1 MTKEKEMT
9 ILFNAAKQLGADSYC
24 GIWLNSMLMPL
35 QECMKSDMMPEV
47 YFSEDRYRQDAL
59 ASQKNLIMLA
69 ERNAERIITL
79 AEDRAKT
86 IIKDAEDAARKE
98 RENLEELRRR
108 IVGGALIMQRQL
120 EGILNS

>member
-1 MTKEKEMT
+1 MTKERELA
-9 ILFNAAKQLGADSYC
+9 ILLETAKQLGVDSYC
-24 GIWLNSMLMPL
+24 GEWLKNMILPL
-35 QECMKSDMMPEV
+35 QDCMRSDTLPEV

-59 ASQKNLIMLA
+59 TSQKNLIMLA

-86 IIKDAEDAARKE
+86 IIQGAQDDARKE